1 MSFLSQTKPGIW
13 STMEGTFTYR
23 SRPLFLSRT
32 IGEPAE
38 DYDSFF
44 FFRKLENCKNYS
56 LFRWYDVVGSVNSSV
71 KK

>member
-1 MSFLSQTKPGIW
+1 MSFLSQTKPGMW

-44 FFRKLENCKNYS
+44 SSESWKTAKTIHYF
-56 LFRWYDVVGSVNSSV
+56 VGMTWSVLLTAP
-71 KK
+71 

>member
-1 MSFLSQTKPGIW
+1 MSFLSQTKPGMW

-44 FFRKLENCKNYS
+44 FSESWKTAKTIHYF
-56 LFRWYDVVGSVNSSV
+56 VGMTWSVLLTAP
-71 KK
+71 

>member
-1 MSFLSQTKPGIW
+1 MSFLSQTKPGMW

-44 FFRKLENCKNYS
+44 FFSESWKTAKTIHY
-56 LFRWYDVVGSVNSSV
+56 FVGMTWSVLLTAS
-71 KK
+71 